1 MVFGASADS
10 PPVRNRARTGGF
22 DLRSSNHSSL
32 RPRRRTNGAED
43 LAKFSVA
50 LRDGS
55 ADGIALLSVQG
66 ELDLSTAPQLR
77 AQLFTA
83 IREGASGLIVDL
95 DECPFIDST
104 GLGVL
109 CHAARRMRGTDG
121 RSTVVAVSGQPQV
134 ERVFRLTRVDTLVPL
149 FSSTDAARAAVQ
161 R

>member
-1 MVFGASADS
+1 LARRRIPRLFEVQDDS
-10 PPVRNRARTGGF
+10 DRRIR
-22 DLRSSNHSSL
+22 LRSTTKPRLS
-32 RPRRRTNGAED
+32 PRRASNGTED
-43 LAKFSVA
+43 LVKFSIA
-50 LRDGS
+50 QRDGS
-55 ADGIALLSVQG
+55 EDGVVFVSVQG

-109 CHAARRMRGTDG
+109 CHAARRMRGADG
-121 RSTVVAVSGQPQV
+121 RSALVVVSGQQQV

-149 FSSTDAARAAVQ
+149 FSSAESARAAVQ

>member
-1 MVFGASADS
+1 M
-10 PPVRNRARTGGF
+10 
-22 DLRSSNHSSL
+22 RSIKQPRL
-32 RPRRRTNGAED
+32 RPRRTSNGTED
-43 LAKFSVA
+43 LVKFSIA
-50 LRDGS
+50 HRDGPG
-55 ADGIALLSVQG
+55 DGVAVFSVQG

-77 AQLFTA
+77 ARLFTA

-109 CHAARRMRGTDG
+109 CHAARRMRGPDG
-121 RSTVVAVSGQPQV
+121 RSAVAVVSGQQQV

-149 FSSTDAARAAVQ
+149 FSSADEALAAVQ

>member
-1 MVFGASADS
+1 M
-10 PPVRNRARTGGF
+10 
-22 DLRSSNHSSL
+22 H
-32 RPRRRTNGAED
+32 PRRRTNGAED
-43 LAKFSVA
+43 LVKFSVA
-50 LRDGS
+50 QRNGDE
-55 ADGIALLSVQG
+55 DGIALITVQG

-77 AQLFTA
+77 AELFTA

-109 CHAARRMRGTDG
+109 CHAARRMRGPDG
-121 RSTVVAVSGQPQV
+121 RSAVVVVSGQQQV

-149 FSSTDAARAAVQ
+149 FSSADAARAAVQ